1 VHVGLPL
8 VLRAQNVESDLWRA
22 AALHLTGPPVFP
34 VWLAA
39 RVEAWRLGRWEGH
52 AVGRVDRVVA
62 LTGPD
67 AQRLEALGGYLRS
80 GGPIDVIPAPFPA
93 SLPAGVRR
101 LAGDPAVVVLGS
113 AGWFPNRDA
122 ARFMAEQVWPEV
134 VRRVPGAVLHLFG
147 AGADLPSEA
156 SVRQHPAPAD
166 SAVAFAP
173 GSVMAVPLRVASG
186 VRMKILEAWAR
197 GVPVVATPE
206 ATAGLEAEDG
216 RELLVANRPQA
227 FAAAIA
233 RLAAEPALAERL
245 IAEGR
250 RALARRH
257 SPEQIGRALKAVY
270 ASLAAPSAAP
280 RG

>member
-1 VHVGLPL
+1 
-8 VLRAQNVESDLWRA
+8 
-22 AALHLTGPPVFP
+22 
-34 VWLAA
+34 
-39 RVEAWRLGRWEGH
+39 
-52 AVGRVDRVVA
+52 
-62 LTGPD
+62 
-67 AQRLEALGGYLRS
+67 
-80 GGPIDVIPAPFPA
+80 
-93 SLPAGVRR
+93 
-101 LAGDPAVVVLGS
+101 
-113 AGWFPNRDA
+113 
-122 ARFMAEQVWPEV
+122 
-134 VRRVPGAVLHLFG
+134 
-147 AGADLPSEA
+147 
-156 SVRQHPAPAD
+156 
-166 SAVAFAP
+166 
-173 GSVMAVPLRVASG
+173 
-186 VRMKILEAWAR
+186 MKILEAWAR

-216 RELLVANRPQA
+216 RELLVATRPQA